1 MPISETSDRLLDEA
15 LEQTFPAS
23 DPVSVTANRSPEP
36 GHDGAPPQDGKTG
49 DGVAIKWLAVAR
61 VVHSSATARRSTSM
75 TPHARPPKLAWT
87 IDLLSCSAERG
98 NRRCLWIGC
107 TARFLCAEHHP

>member
-49 DGVAIKWLAVAR
+49 DGVAIK
-61 VVHSSATARRSTSM
+61 
-75 TPHARPPKLAWT
+75 
-87 IDLLSCSAERG
+87 
-98 NRRCLWIGC
+98 
-107 TARFLCAEHHP
+107 